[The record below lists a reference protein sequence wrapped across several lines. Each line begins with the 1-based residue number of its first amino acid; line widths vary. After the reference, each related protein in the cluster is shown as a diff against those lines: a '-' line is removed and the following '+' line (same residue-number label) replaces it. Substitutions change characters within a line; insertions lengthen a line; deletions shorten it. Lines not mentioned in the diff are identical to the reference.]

1 LPYVIRPKPLRGTMA
16 AIFAGVALLL
26 FGIPAAAHA
35 SSCTAAPTT
44 KAFAA
49 FGDNADYSLAPNG
62 SFEAGSGGWSLTGS
76 WLQSGNE
83 SFKVGGSAHSKSL
96 AVNATG
102 KAVSPAF
109 CVGMEHPTFRFFAR
123 RTSGSWGVLNVKVRW
138 KQDGVTNETVVGSVS
153 GNDMSWHP
161 TQAFSLAQVLGI
173 WNVDQSYQVQLVFD
187 PEDYGG
193 NWAIDDVYVDP
204 YSRG

>member
-1 LPYVIRPKPLRGTMA
+1 MA

-26 FGIPAAAHA
+26 FGIPAAAQA
-35 SSCTAAPTT
+35 SSCKETPTT
-44 KAFAA
+44 KAFSA
-49 FGDNADYSLAPNG
+49 FGDTADYSLAPGG
-62 SFEAGSGGWSLTGS
+62 SFEAGTSGWSLTGS

-83 SFKVGGSAHSKSL
+83 SYKVGGAADSKSL
-96 AVNATG
+96 GIAASG
-102 KAVSPAF
+102 KAVSPEF

-138 KQDGVTNETVVGSVS
+138 KDNGVTNEVVVGSVS

-161 TQAFSLAQVLGI
+161 TRAFSLAQVLGI
-173 WNVDQSYQVQLVFD
+173 WNDDQSFQAQFVFD
-187 PEDYGG
+187 PENYGG